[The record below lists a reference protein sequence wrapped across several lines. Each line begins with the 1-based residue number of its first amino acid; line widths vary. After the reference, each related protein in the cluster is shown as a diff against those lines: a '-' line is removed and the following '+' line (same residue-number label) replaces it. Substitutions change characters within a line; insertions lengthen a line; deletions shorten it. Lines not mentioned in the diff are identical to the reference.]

1 MKIICNGTEYE
12 VGQGTTL
19 LHFLAQLQ
27 LDPDTVVVECDE
39 KIIPR
44 QAYEALVLAPGQN
57 LELIRFVGGG

>member
-27 LDPDTVVVECDE
+27 LDPDTVVVECDTE
-39 KIIPR
+39 IIR
-44 QAYEALVLAPGQN
+44 REAYEGTLLAPGQN